1 MQELDL
7 LAEIEKLLETYTKES
22 VRAFLKE
29 YTTKAYR
36 VTQKSFTTF
45 LKNTR
50 LLVKTA
56 INNKNS
62 SLNLAVL
69 YEEIVPQMDLK
80 GDNLKINLLSVWFR
94 KKFSENYSKEE
105 ILQKVK
111 EANKDFN
118 RLIKNDFTKDEI
130 KEINEKYL
138 KFQKEIYGWQ
148 QDNGNYITY

>member
-7 LAEIEKLLETYTKES
+7 LAEIDELLETYTKES

-69 YEEIVPQMDLK
+69 YEEIVPQMEVK
-80 GDNLKINLLSVWFR
+80 GDNQKINLLNVWF
-94 KKFSENYSKEE
+94 KKKISENLTKEE
-105 ILQKVK
+105 ILKKVK
-111 EANKDFN
+111 EANKDLN
-118 RLIKNDFTKDEI
+118 RLIKNDFAQDEI
-130 KEINEKYL
+130 KKINEDYL
-138 KFQKEIYGWQ
+138 KFQKEIQG
-148 QDNGNYITY
+148 

>member
-7 LAEIEKLLETYTKES
+7 LAEIDELLETYTKES

-69 YEEIVPQMDLK
+69 YEEIVPQMEVK
-80 GDNLKINLLSVWFR
+80 GDNQKINLLNVWFR
-94 KKFSENYSKEE
+94 KKISENLTKEE
-105 ILQKVK
+105 ILKKVK
-111 EANKDFN
+111 EANKDLN
-118 RLIKNDFTKDEI
+118 RLIKNDFTQDEI
-130 KEINEKYL
+130 KKINEDYL
-138 KFQKEIYGWQ
+138 KFQKEIQGWQ
-148 QDNGNYITY
+148 QDNGNYTTY

>member
-1 MQELDL
+1 MENFDL
-7 LAEIEKLLETYTKES
+7 IEEIEKLLKTYTRES
-22 VRAFLKE
+22 VNDFLCE
-29 YTTKAYR
+29 YIKKAYK
-36 VTQKSFTTF
+36 VTEKSFTSF
-45 LKNTR
+45 LKHTR

-56 INNKNS
+56 INKNS

-69 YEEIVPQMDLK
+69 YEDIVPQMEVK
-80 GDNLKINLLSVWFR
+80 NDNQKIYLLSTWFR

-111 EANKDFN
+111 DANKDLN
-118 RLIKNDFTKDEI
+118 RLIKNDFTQDEI
-130 KEINEKYL
+130 KKINEEYL

>member
-7 LAEIEKLLETYTKES
+7 LAEIEELLETYTKES

-69 YEEIVPQMDLK
+69 YEEIVPQMEVK
-80 GDNLKINLLSVWFR
+80 GDNQKINLLNVWFR
-94 KKFSENYSKEE
+94 KKISENLTKEE
-105 ILQKVK
+105 ILKKVK

-118 RLIKNDFTKDEI
+118 RLIKNDFAQDEI
-130 KEINEKYL
+130 KKINEDYL
-138 KFQKEIYGWQ
+138 KFQKEI
-148 QDNGNYITY
+148 NG

>member
-1 MQELDL
+1 MENFDL
-7 LAEIEKLLETYTKES
+7 IAEIEKLLKTYTRES
-22 VRAFLKE
+22 VNEFLCE
-29 YTTKAYR
+29 YIKKAYK
-36 VTQKSFTTF
+36 VTEKSFTSF
-45 LKNTR
+45 LKHTR

-62 SLNLAVL
+62 SLDLAVL
-69 YEEIVPQMDLK
+69 YEEIVPQMDVK
-80 GDNLKINLLSVWFR
+80 GDNLKINLLGVWFR
-94 KKFSENYSKEE
+94 KKIKENYSKEE

-111 EANKDFN
+111 EANKDLN

-130 KEINEKYL
+130 KEINEDYL

>member
-36 VTQKSFTTF
+36 VTQNSFTTF

-69 YEEIVPQMDLK
+69 YEEIVPQMEVK
-80 GDNLKINLLSVWFR
+80 GDNEKINLLNVWFR
-94 KKFSENYSKEE
+94 KKISENLTKEE
-105 ILQKVK
+105 ILKKVK
-111 EANKDFN
+111 EANKDLN
-118 RLIKNDFTKDEI
+118 RLIKNDFAQDEI
-130 KEINEKYL
+130 KKINEDYL
-138 KFQKEIYGWQ
+138 KFQKEIQG
-148 QDNGNYITY
+148 

>member
-56 INNKNS
+56 INKNS
-62 SLNLAVL
+62 SLDLAVL
-69 YEEIVPQMDLK
+69 YEEIVPQMDVK
-80 GDNLKINLLSVWFR
+80 YDSQKRNLLIVWFR
-94 KKFSENYSKEE
+94 KKIKENYSKEE

-111 EANKDFN
+111 EANKDLN

-130 KEINEKYL
+130 KEINEEHL
-138 KFQKEIYGWQ
+138 KFQKELEIWQ
-148 QDNGNYITY
+148 QDNGNYTTY

>member
-69 YEEIVPQMDLK
+69 YEEIVPQMEVK
-80 GDNLKINLLSVWFR
+80 GDNQKINLLNVWFR
-94 KKFSENYSKEE
+94 KKISENLTKEE
-105 ILQKVK
+105 ILKKVK
-111 EANKDFN
+111 EANKDLN
-118 RLIKNDFTKDEI
+118 RLIKNDFAQDEI
-130 KEINEKYL
+130 KKINEDYL
-138 KFQKEIYGWQ
+138 KFQKEIQG
-148 QDNGNYITY
+148 

>member
-69 YEEIVPQMDLK
+69 YEEIVPQMDIK
-80 GDNLKINLLSVWFR
+80 GDNQKINLLNVWFR
-94 KKFSENYSKEE
+94 KKIGENLTKEE

-118 RLIKNDFTKDEI
+118 RLIKNDFEQDEI
-130 KEINEKYL
+130 KKINEDYL
-138 KFQKEIYGWQ
+138 KFQKEI
-148 QDNGNYITY
+148 NG

>member
-7 LAEIEKLLETYTKES
+7 LAEIDKLLETYTKES

-29 YTTKAYR
+29 YTTKSYR
-36 VTQKSFTTF
+36 VSQKSFTTF

-62 SLNLAVL
+62 SLNSAVL

-80 GDNLKINLLSVWFR
+80 GDNLKINLLSVWFW
-94 KKFSENYSKEE
+94 KKVIEKYSKEE

-111 EANKDFN
+111 DANKDLN
-118 RLIKNDFTKDEI
+118 RLIKNDFTQDEI
-130 KEINEKYL
+130 KEINEEHL
-138 KFQKEIYGWQ
+138 KFQKEL
-148 QDNGNYITY
+148 NG